1 MHFELWKL
9 GAISTSIASLNA
21 LMLFIYWR
29 LSPSN
34 TGVSTWIWSLVCWA
48 VSYLLFTFR
57 VLDLPIWFLLGL
69 PNVMFFLALTLSL
82 KGVCEFRRLPF
93 PRLLVIGLGVGGTA
107 WFIMFTYVWPD
118 FVMRTMATSMVSAI
132 LLGTIAWKL
141 LVPVARDALLSHRTA
156 GCIYLLFV
164 LSSLIRLLRG
174 LMLPHAGDTVPDDP
188 VLWGTFI
195 FDFLMATP
203 LTTFAMAM
211 LIGQRQV
218 VESRRLE
225 RELHEARVH
234 LAEQKLVQ
242 QKKNLLRDLHD
253 GLSGTIAAIGL
264 NCGQL
269 MDRRSPADS
278 EDVLRAIR
286 QLAAMSN
293 QEIRSM
299 INRAGSE
306 AQEWSE
312 LQQEVR
318 DFAATLLHSAGI
330 TLEWQSNEPPTE
342 PVTDAAAS
350 ACFTRMVKEAL
361 SNVLRHSGAAV
372 ARVGWEFTTGGLLL
386 KVSDNGSGLTGQ
398 PRQGGH
404 GLLHMRQRAA
414 ELGGEASYLTGEGLT
429 VAFSLPLPLVWSAPE
444 QSDS

>member
-1 MHFELWKL
+1 MHIEPWIL
-9 GAISTSIASLNA
+9 GIVATVIAFLNA

-34 TGVSTWIWSLVCWA
+34 TGVGTWIWSQTCWA
-48 VSYLLFTFR
+48 VSFLLFTFR
-57 VLDLPIWFLLGL
+57 LMNLPTWILVGL
-69 PNVMFFLALTLSL
+69 PNVMAFLALTLTI

-93 PRLLVIGLGVGGTA
+93 PRLLVTGLGVGGAA
-107 WFIMFTYVWPD
+107 WFVVFAYVRPD
-118 FVMRTMATSMVSAI
+118 FVMRNVASSIVSAT
-132 LLGTIAWKL
+132 LLGTTAWKL

-156 GCIYLLFV
+156 GCIYLLFF
-164 LSSLIRLLRG
+164 LSSLIRLQRG
-174 LMLPHAGDTVPDDP
+174 LMLPHAGESLPDDA
-188 VLWGTFI
+188 VLWGTAI
-195 FDFLMATP
+195 FDSLLATP

-218 VESRRLE
+218 VESRRME

-253 GLSGTIAAIGL
+253 GLSGTITAIGL

-269 MDRRSPADS
+269 MDRRSPDDS

-299 INRAGSE
+299 INRADTD

-330 TLEWQSNEPPTE
+330 SLEWHSNAPPTE
-342 PVTDAAAS
+342 PVTDAAAAAS
-350 ACFTRMVKEAL
+350 FTRMVKEAL
-361 SNVLRHSGAAV
+361 SNVLRHSGAGAACV
-372 ARVGWEFTTGGLLL
+372 SWEFSHEGLQL

-444 QSDS
+444 LTDA